1 MSPQANELGFTDETG
16 NGPAKRRSAIGLL
29 IEPVRYRIYAACFLQ
44 AVAAICGVV
53 PFIAVAEIGRAL
65 LSSEGADP
73 ARIWWIA
80 GAAVG
85 SLGLRLFLQMA
96 ALLTTHFADV
106 KLQLELRR
114 RMAQRLSRVP
124 LGWFDAHNSGAVKKA
139 LQDDVTAMHYLVGH
153 AITDMV
159 SAAITPLV
167 VLAYLFWIDWSLALV
182 ALVPLSGGMVL
193 YAVQFRGFGPQMAAY
208 NRSLNDVNA
217 AVVEFVRGI
226 AVVKTFGR
234 ERQAYS
240 RLTRRS
246 QKFIGDFWAWLKS
259 MLVLSAATEIVLSP
273 LFSLAVVVAGG
284 FLLIAAGLADPL
296 DVLPAAVLAPALTAP
311 LMALT
316 YAANELMVSQPAA
329 ERVAALLEAPV
340 LPTAAAP
347 LEPQGARVEYRNV
360 AFSYDGETV
369 ALKDIDL
376 ILEPGTVTAL
386 VGPSGSGKSTLARL
400 LPRFW
405 DVQSGQIT
413 LGGVPL
419 QHMDPHALYARIGFV
434 FQDVQLLRRSVAEN
448 IALGRPGASK
458 EEIENAA
465 RAAQIHDRILTLP
478 GRYEAVVG
486 EDARF
491 SGGEAQRIS
500 IARALLAD
508 APILVL
514 DEATAFADP
523 ESEAAIQDALSRL
536 IAGRTLLVIAHRL
549 HTITAADQI
558 CVLDKGRIVERGRH
572 QALLDRGG
580 LYTRLW
586 NANEAALAGEAEHQP

>member
-1 MSPQANELGFTDETG
+1 M
-16 NGPAKRRSAIGLL
+16 
-29 IEPVRYRIYAACFLQ
+29 Q

-65 LSSEGADP
+65 LSSEGADSG
-73 ARIWWIA
+73 RIWWIA

-85 SLGLRLFLQMA
+85 ALGLRLLLQMT

-167 VLAYLFWIDWSLALV
+167 VLAYLFWIDWALALV

-234 ERQAYS
+234 ERQAYG

-284 FLLIAAGLADPL
+284 FALIAAGLADPL

-329 ERVAALLEAPV
+329 ERVASLLGTPV
-340 LPTAAAP
+340 LPTAATP
-347 LEPQGARVEYRNV
+347 LEPHGTRVEYRKV

-376 ILEPGTVTAL
+376 TLEPGTVTAL

-419 QHMDPHALYARIGFV
+419 QQMDPHALYARIGFV

-465 RAAQIHDRILTLP
+465 RAAQIHDRILAQP
-478 GRYEAVVG
+478 GGYEAVVG
-486 EDARF
+486 EGARF

-536 IAGRTLLVIAHRL
+536 VAGRTLLVIAHRL

-586 NANEAALAGEAEHQP
+586 NANEAALAGEPEHQP